1 MVVVVVV
8 QVVVVVGR
16 GRSRASVGRF
26 SNAHG
31 QHFAG
36 QDSSKATSGPKAA
49 KKGNWRQNIT
59 SSTVNA

>member
-1 MVVVVVV
+1 MQMVVVVVV
-8 QVVVVVGR
+8 VVVGG

-36 QDSSKATSGPKAA
+36 QGSRHGPRGSDTGKLEAR
-49 KKGNWRQNIT
+49 KHQQVSEW
-59 SSTVNA
+59 

>member
-1 MVVVVVV
+1 MQMVVVVVV
-8 QVVVVVGR
+8 VVVGG

-36 QDSSKATSGPKAA
+36 QGSRHGPQRQRYREIGGKKAPAGE
-49 KKGNWRQNIT
+49 
-59 SSTVNA
+59 